1 MFSIKNYII
10 LFVILIILGVLHS
23 RFEEKRLREENT
35 NDYESIQKYL
45 LSDGTNLVNAKKP
58 IMWIHVPYEYNSR
71 NWLSFGSRSSLEL
84 NQPYLYLTIK
94 SIIQKCDQSFHIC
107 LIDDRTFGKLIPGWN
122 IQMDHISSP
131 ITEKIRKLS
140 LAKLIYM
147 YGGMVVPL
155 SFLCMKD
162 LISMYEISTA
172 SDHMFICENNDK
184 NVSSTKFQYY
194 PDLNF
199 MGAKKETEI
208 VKELIQF
215 MEHTISVDY
224 TAESDFLGKFDKWC
238 EYKIKKGRIILINGI
253 EVGVKTIDDEPIKI
267 ENLMSSNYLKL
278 YDNTYGIWIPA
289 NDILNR
295 RHYEWFARLSA
306 KQVLESNTIIGKY
319 MLVANVPIGK
329 EGLLVPLKPKPNWV
343 SFWKTPLGEPNW
355 GLKPNFLGD
364 NLIQMSHPDN

>member
-10 LFVILIILGVLHS
+10 LFAILIILGILHS

-131 ITEKIRKLS
+131 ITDKIRKLG

-208 VKELIQF
+208 VRQRYRERK
-215 MEHTISVDY
+215 
-224 TAESDFLGKFDKWC
+224 
-238 EYKIKKGRIILINGI
+238 
-253 EVGVKTIDDEPIKI
+253 
-267 ENLMSSNYLKL
+267 
-278 YDNTYGIWIPA
+278 
-289 NDILNR
+289 
-295 RHYEWFARLSA
+295 
-306 KQVLESNTIIGKY
+306 
-319 MLVANVPIGK
+319 
-329 EGLLVPLKPKPNWV
+329 
-343 SFWKTPLGEPNW
+343 
-355 GLKPNFLGD
+355 
-364 NLIQMSHPDN
+364 

>member
-1 MFSIKNYII
+1 MIMDFIY
-10 LFVILIILGVLHS
+10 
-23 RFEEKRLREENT
+23 RF
-35 NDYESIQKYL
+35 
-45 LSDGTNLVNAKKP
+45 
-58 IMWIHVPYEYNSR
+58 
-71 NWLSFGSRSSLEL
+71 
-84 NQPYLYLTIK
+84 YLTIK

-131 ITEKIRKLS
+131 ITDKIRKLG

-208 VKELIQF
+208 VNELIQF

-224 TAESDFLGKFDKWC
+224 TAESEFLGKFDKWC
-238 EYKIKKGRIILINGI
+238 ESKIKKGRI
-253 EVGVKTIDDEPIKI
+253 K
-267 ENLMSSNYLKL
+267 
-278 YDNTYGIWIPA
+278 
-289 NDILNR
+289 
-295 RHYEWFARLSA
+295 
-306 KQVLESNTIIGKY
+306 
-319 MLVANVPIGK
+319 
-329 EGLLVPLKPKPNWV
+329 KP
-343 SFWKTPLGEPNW
+343 S
-355 GLKPNFLGD
+355 
-364 NLIQMSHPDN
+364 